1 MPMSI
6 LTSKGQTTIPKSIR
20 ELLHL
25 KPRDRLIYVIDG
37 DHVIVRPLHGNLQ
50 GLKGIF
56 REAVRGPIDF
66 KQLREGTK
74 RVVGRTFREKMR

>member
-20 ELLHL
+20 ESLHL
-25 KPRDRLIYVIDG
+25 KPRDRLIYVVDG
-37 DHVIVRPLHGNLQ
+37 DQVIVRPLHGNLR

-66 KQLREGTK
+66 KKLRADTK
-74 RVVGRTFREKMR
+74 RTVGQTFREKMG